1 MRKLIVLALVF
12 MNFLSLAQERPNI
25 IIMLS
30 DNIGYG
36 DFGAYGGGIIRAAPT
51 PNIDQLADEGIRFTN
66 FNTEAECTPS
76 RSALMTGR
84 YAIRSGTTRAIPIQG
99 LPQGL
104 AAWEVTLAELLK
116 QKGYS
121 TAIFGKWHLGKEAG
135 RYPTDQGFDEWW
147 GLSNSTGNVMWLD
160 KVGYDPAYT
169 KKFDILEGTTSSGV
183 KADRPYT
190 MEMRPLMDAI
200 IQEKSV
206 NYIQK
211 HKDDDEPFFLY
222 IPWTAMHHPY
232 APHPDFKGSSKN
244 GDYADMMRE
253 HDYRV
258 GQVLKAVKD
267 AGIENNTLIV
277 YASDNGPDRV
287 MFPTI
292 GDTGPFRGY
301 LGDVHEGAVR
311 TPMMIKWEDR
321 IKENQETNEIVAITD
336 IFTTIASIVDLD
348 LPNDRAIDGV
358 DQSCLLFDNCQSS
371 PREGMLY
378 FHENTL
384 AAAKWRQFKF
394 YFRGEGVQEEDRSY
408 SDLWLPQAYNIMQD
422 PKEYSDIILQ
432 NLWLLS
438 PALKQ
443 MVPFYISIRQ
453 FGMIQPG
460 DKNRTPGNI
469 DVPFVESSQLNKM
482 FDQLVAKRNAQQ
494 SQKDKK

>member
-1 MRKLIVLALVF
+1 MKNILLSLLTTLVF
-12 MNFLSLAQERPNI
+12 IFSLKGQERPNI
-25 IIMLS
+25 ILMLS
-30 DNIGYG
+30 DNIGFG
-36 DFGAYGGGIIRAAPT
+36 DFGCYGGGIIRAAPT
-51 PNIDQLADEGIRFTN
+51 PNLDQLAQEGIRFTN
-66 FNTEAECTPS
+66 FNVEAECTPS
-76 RSALMTGR
+76 RSALLTGR

-104 AAWEVTLAELLK
+104 ANWEVTLAEVLK
-116 QKGYS
+116 DEGYN
-121 TAIFGKWHLGKEAG
+121 TAIFGKWHLGKEKG

-169 KKFDILEGTTSSGV
+169 KKFDILEGTATDGI
-183 KADRPYT
+183 KPDRPYT
-190 MEMRPLMDAI
+190 MEMRPLMDEI
-200 IQEKSV
+200 IQTKSV
-206 NYIQK
+206 DYIQE
-211 HKDDDEPFFLY
+211 HKNDKDPFFLY

-258 GQVLKAVKD
+258 GQVIKAVKD
-267 AGIENNTLIV
+267 AGIEENTIII

-287 MFPTI
+287 LFPTV

-311 TPMMIKWEDR
+311 TPMMIKW
-321 IKENQETNEIVAITD
+321 KGKVQENQVTNEIVAISDLFVTL
-336 IFTTIASIVDLD
+336 SNIVGGEV
-348 LPNDRAIDGV
+348 PTDRAIDGV
-358 DQSCLLFDNCQSS
+358 DQSCILMGNCDQP
-371 PREGMLY
+371 PREGILF

-394 YFRGEGVQEEDRSY
+394 YFRGEGVQQEERSY

-422 PKEYSDIILQ
+422 PKEYADIILQ

-438 PALKQ
+438 PALSQ
-443 MVPFYISIRQ
+443 LVPFYVSLRKY
-453 FGMIQPG
+453 GMVQPG
-460 DKNRTPGNI
+460 DSKPTPGNI
-469 DVPFVESSQLNKM
+469 DIPFVESSQLNKM
-482 FDQLVAKRNAQQ
+482 FDQMMARAKAQKEL
-494 SQKDKK
+494 SK